1 MRGIGRFL
9 FEHPAQVVGTGKAA
23 QAGYH
28 VQCVLPVEQQ
38 PLGCFNAH
46 RGEVFARRHA
56 NGCGKGAHQMAL
68 GHAQPFA
75 QLLHAVK
82 ARVVCADVL
91 NGGLHQ
97 RRQGGRG
104 TVGVRK
110 LTQQCVGQLAAGTA
124 VGGLFLSKAV
134 HQFGSGRAGT
144 ALGKEGQFVQSGQKL
159 GSRLPGKLDA
169 EQMAD
174 AFRYKGQR
182 GTAQDQ
188 VPGSTDCGGKM
199 SAAPSGSGPAAGTD
213 AEHWPLDTRHTH
225 SPSPERVRGADS
237 CRSCTEAGKA
247 MVFQS
252 KSNI

>member
-1 MRGIGRFL
+1 
-9 FEHPAQVVGTGKAA
+9 
-23 QAGYH
+23 
-28 VQCVLPVEQQ
+28 
-38 PLGCFNAH
+38 
-46 RGEVFARRHA
+46 
-56 NGCGKGAHQMAL
+56 MAL

-104 TVGVRK
+104 TVGIGQ
-110 LTQQCVGQLAAGTA
+110 LTQQCVGQLAAGTT

-144 ALGKEGQFVQSGQKL
+144 ALGKEGQFVQPGQKL

-169 EQMAD
+169 EQMAA
-174 AFRYKGQR
+174 AFRHKGQR

-188 VPGSTDCGGKM
+188 VPGRHGKSDGVPVKKQYLTPLINKM
-199 SAAPSGSGPAAGTD
+199 LFYITKLSAIIVPTNEHAVKSVETLKIMEANDYGFDQLPA
-213 AEHWPLDTRHTH
+213 HL
-225 SPSPERVRGADS
+225 
-237 CRSCTEAGKA
+237 
-247 MVFQS
+247 
-252 KSNI
+252 

>member
-1 MRGIGRFL
+1 
-9 FEHPAQVVGTGKAA
+9 
-23 QAGYH
+23 
-28 VQCVLPVEQQ
+28 
-38 PLGCFNAH
+38 
-46 RGEVFARRHA
+46 
-56 NGCGKGAHQMAL
+56 MAL

-104 TVGVRK
+104 TVGIGQ

-144 ALGKEGQFVQSGQKL
+144 ALGKEGQFVQPSQKL

-174 AFRYKGQR
+174 AFRHKGQR

-188 VPGSTDCGGKM
+188 VPGRHGLRRQNERCTQRQRPGSRYGCRALAAGHKAHPQSFAGEGEGGRQLQILH
-199 SAAPSGSGPAAGTD
+199 GSGKSDGVPVKKQYLTPLINKMLFYITKLSVIIVPTNEHAVKSVRTLKIMEANDYGFDQLPA
-213 AEHWPLDTRHTH
+213 HL
-225 SPSPERVRGADS
+225 
-237 CRSCTEAGKA
+237 
-247 MVFQS
+247 
-252 KSNI
+252 